1 MMGRQLPKLALVACV
16 FVSAW
21 SAHAQSVH
29 RCDSAYGDASSG
41 LQKCDANTSSMQDAR
56 TAQQKRQA
64 DQATRKIQ
72 AQANAM
78 EKARLKQ
85 EAAIL
90 AQLQRDE
97 KRLAQANVREEKE
110 RIRQEKAAAKKDSER
125 LKLTKPQGLVAKE
138 PKTKK

>member
-1 MMGRQLPKLALVACV
+1 MMGRQVIALALAACA
-16 FVSAW
+16 FALPS
-21 SAHAQSVH
+21 HAQSVH

-41 LQKCDANTSSMQDAR
+41 LQKCDANTSSMQDTR

-90 AQLQRDE
+90 AQLKRDE
-97 KRLAQANVREEKE
+97 KRLAQAKVREEKE

-125 LKLTKPQGLVAKE
+125 RKLYKPQGFVAKAS
-138 PKTKK
+138 K

>member
-1 MMGRQLPKLALVACV
+1 MMGRQVTAWALMVCVAIFILP
-16 FVSAW
+16 S
-21 SAHAQSVH
+21 HAQSVY
-29 RCDSAYGDASSG
+29 RCDSAYGDASTG

-90 AQLQRDE
+90 AQLKRDE
-97 KRLAQANVREEKE
+97 KRLAQAKAREEKE

-125 LKLTKPQGLVAKE
+125 LKLTKPQGWVAKE